1 MPRQEE
7 KLKYMDYTKNMNTM
21 ADDSCTQCKVNPNAN
36 SSYLP
41 INSATKTVGFI
52 PTNRNHN
59 PQNVGNE
66 NSLLFSTTN
75 TEKKEII
82 ETNMPKLKQT
92 FADMAPYD
100 SRTIETFNQR
110 NIESF
115 GQINSNE
122 FQSDKDAYYDA
133 NNDVLRGIIQEYDRV
148 KDRGEFYTFRST
160 HRRKNIDLSSHMA
173 PPNKV
178 LGRGFGNPNDYEKV
192 YLGEQTRNNDFR
204 IWVKDSERIADV
216 PYYLTALPVFR
227 NLGGEDTRYL
237 NFKLRG

>member
-7 KLKYMDYTKNMNTM
+7 KLKYIDYNRNMDTM
-21 ADDSCTQCKVNPNAN
+21 ADDSCTQCKVNPNPN

-41 INSATKTVGFI
+41 IKSATKTVGFI

-59 PQNVGNE
+59 PQNATDE
-66 NSLLFSTTN
+66 NNLLFGTVN
-75 TEKKEII
+75 RERKEFV
-82 ETNMPKLKQT
+82 ETNMPKLEQT
-92 FADMAPYD
+92 FADMKPYD
-100 SRTIETFNQR
+100 SREIETFNQR
-110 NIESF
+110 KIETF

-122 FQSDKDAYYDA
+122 FQSNKDTYYDA

-160 HRRKNIDLSSHMA
+160 HRRKNVDLSAHMP

-204 IWVKDSERIADV
+204 IWVKDAERIQDV

-227 NLGGEDTRYL
+227 NLGGEDTRFL